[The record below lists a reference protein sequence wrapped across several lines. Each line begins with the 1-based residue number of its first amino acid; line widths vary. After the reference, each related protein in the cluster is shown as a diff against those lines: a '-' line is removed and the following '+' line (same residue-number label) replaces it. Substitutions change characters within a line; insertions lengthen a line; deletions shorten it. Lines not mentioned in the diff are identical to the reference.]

1 MNSLKILASGTS
13 GPIGGALVPALTA
26 AGHHVTRLVRRPAAA
41 ADEVE
46 WDPMRPL
53 NPETVSSYDA
63 IIHLAGETIVSHW
76 DQKKREKIRDSRVT
90 STRNLVQALVQSQQK
105 PRVLITA
112 SAIGYYG
119 NRGQERLTEN
129 SGPGYNFLGMVCREW
144 EAATKP
150 AAEAGIRTVQLRIG
164 IMLSMQGGALK
175 QMVRPF
181 RFGLGGIVGNGKQ
194 YWSWVALEDVVGAV
208 QHALTHDGLSG
219 PVNVVSPN
227 PITNIDFTRAIAQV
241 VHRPALFPLPPFAV
255 RLFFGQMGEE
265 LMLASA
271 RVLPTKLEASGYKF
285 RYPELKPALMDILRN
300 KPATE

>member
-1 MNSLKILASGTS
+1 VSSLKILASGTS

-26 AGHHVTRLVRRPAAA
+26 AGHQVTRLVRRPAAA
-41 ADEVE
+41 ADEIE
-46 WDPMRPL
+46 WDPMGPL
-53 NPETVSSYDA
+53 HPSSISGYDG

-90 STRNLVQALVQSQQK
+90 STRNLVQALLQTRQK

-129 SGPGYNFLGMVCREW
+129 SEPGYNFLGMVCREW

-181 RFGLGGIVGNGKQ
+181 RFGLGGIIGNGQQ

-227 PITNIDFTRAIAQV
+227 PVTNIDFTRAIAQV

-285 RYPELKPALMDILRN
+285 HYPELKPALIDIVR
-300 KPATE
+300 K

>member
-1 MNSLKILASGTS
+1 MSFLKILASGTS

-53 NPETVSSYDA
+53 NPETVSGYDA

-129 SGPGYNFLGMVCREW
+129 SDPGYNFLGMVCREW

-181 RFGLGGIVGNGKQ
+181 RFGLGGIIGNGQQ

-227 PITNIDFTRAIAQV
+227 PVTNIDFTRAIAQV